1 MGCILNEIAH
11 RTFTLLLASN
21 VAKFEDTHN
30 FGTYFQRRPSITHQ
44 VKKKQTKRQT
54 VLAART
60 DEAEYL
66 AVALGASSLVK
77 EMAAE
82 PSVFLESC
90 ASLAFEF
97 SIHSSNSSLLSSQ
110 VLTISALII
119 SSVAWSAA
127 NDHRKILIMSY
138 RQDVAR

>member
-21 VAKFEDTHN
+21 VAKFGDTHN
-30 FGTYFQRRPSITHQ
+30 FGTYFQRRQSLTHQ
-44 VKKKQTKRQT
+44 TKKTNKRQT

-66 AVALGASSLVK
+66 ADLVVALGASSSVK

-82 PSVFLESC
+82 PFLESC

-97 SIHSSNSSLLSSQ
+97 SMHSSNSSFLSSQ
-110 VLTISALII
+110 VLTISAFII

-127 NDHRKILIMSY
+127 NDHRKILSY

>member
-1 MGCILNEIAH
+1 MALNICEVVRMA
-11 RTFTLLLASN
+11 
-21 VAKFEDTHN
+21 
-30 FGTYFQRRPSITHQ
+30 
-44 VKKKQTKRQT
+44 KRQT
-54 VLAART
+54 VLAARS

-66 AVALGASSLVK
+66 ADLVVALSASSLVK

-97 SIHSSNSSLLSSQ
+97 SIHSSNSSFLSSQ
-110 VLTISALII
+110 VLTISAFII

-127 NDHRKILIMSY
+127 NDHRKILSY

>member
-1 MGCILNEIAH
+1 MLLNLGT
-11 RTFTLLLASN
+11 RTISEHTFRGDDQQLT
-21 VAKFEDTHN
+21 K
-30 FGTYFQRRPSITHQ
+30 P
-44 VKKKQTKRQT
+44 KKLTKRQT

-66 AVALGASSLVK
+66 ADLVVALGASSLVK

-82 PSVFLESC
+82 QSVFLESC
-90 ASLAFEF
+90 TSLAFEF
-97 SIHSSNSSLLSSQ
+97 SIHSSNSSFLSSQ
-110 VLTISALII
+110 VLTISAFII

-127 NDHRKILIMSY
+127 NDHSY